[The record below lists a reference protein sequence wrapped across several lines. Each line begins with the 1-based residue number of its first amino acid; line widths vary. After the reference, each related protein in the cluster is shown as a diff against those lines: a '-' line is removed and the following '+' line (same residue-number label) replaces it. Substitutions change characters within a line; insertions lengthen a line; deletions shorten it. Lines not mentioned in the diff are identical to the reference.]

1 MSAVQFRPEPPLMA
15 HNKLFIDIRMD
26 LIEELR
32 KNPFVLAPM
41 AAITD
46 CAFRSFMR
54 EMGAG
59 IVTTELV
66 SATGLR
72 HSSEKTRRI
81 MQFTPDQHPVGV
93 QLFGDNLDDLQL
105 AAKDVEQM
113 GANFVDLNFGC
124 PVQKVV
130 KKGAG
135 SAALKDLVH
144 FRDILR
150 AVKSATQLPVTIKV
164 RTGWDYSSR
173 NTDQVAQIAYDEGI
187 TWVAIHGRTRA
198 QAYEGEADWNYIAEV
213 KSKAPL
219 PIIGNG
225 DVTSAQKA
233 CTRLKESG
241 CDAVMI
247 GRGCLKNPWIFQE
260 AQALWSQQ
268 EASGRPGAPVG
279 GDGRSIQRD
288 FVWMIERLRFH
299 LESFWDERM
308 IALQAKKFAAWFS
321 TGYPGAAQ
329 FRKGVFQI
337 KTKVEVFEYILNYLD
352 SIREHAQIDTSHER
366 FLMGGHG

>member
-1 MSAVQFRPEPPLMA
+1 MNL
-15 HNKLFIDIRMD
+15 L
-26 LIEELR
+26 EELK

-81 MQFTPDQHPVGV
+81 MQFTPDQHPIGI
-93 QLFGDNLDDLQL
+93 QLFGEDLNDLQI
-105 AAKDVEQM
+105 AAKEVEQM
-113 GANFVDLNFGC
+113 GADFVDLNFGC
-124 PVQKVV
+124 PVPKVV

-135 SAALKDLVH
+135 SAVLKDLVYL
-144 FRDILR
+144 RDVLR

-164 RTGWDYSSR
+164 RTGWEHSSR
-173 NTDQVAQIAYDEGI
+173 NTNEVAQIAYDEGI

-213 KSKAPL
+213 KARAPL

-225 DVTSAQKA
+225 DLTSAEKA
-233 CTRLKESG
+233 CRRLAESR
-241 CDAVMI
+241 CDGVMI

-260 AQALWSQQ
+260 ARALWSQQ
-268 EASGRPGAPVG
+268 ELRRGHEGFRDSHP
-279 GDGRSIQRD
+279 RD
-288 FVWMIERLRFH
+288 FSRMMERLRFH
-299 LESFWDERM
+299 LESFWGRTCSDDRM
-308 IALQAKKFAAWFS
+308 IALQAKKLAAWFS

-329 FRKGVFQI
+329 FRKSVFQI
-337 KTKVEVFEYILNYLD
+337 TTKVEVFDYIEKFFT
-352 SIREHAQIDTSHER
+352 SMVEQPQADTSTER
-366 FLMGGHG
+366 FLMSGHG